1 MIFFRRFRT
10 SFFITLLISTL
21 AVLLIGGYMF
31 ITDDYGS
38 NKKHSY
44 LMLFGVF
51 FIFLFSSLFLIQYQI
66 ERYIFSKVKALYDEF
81 YLDGIP
87 VNENSL
93 NRDAQSL
100 TMSIQNFA
108 KESKLEI
115 ELLKVKDNYRKEFI
129 GNVAHELKTPLFTV
143 ESYVLTLL
151 EGAAED
157 KDLRDIYL
165 NKAVQGVN
173 RLNEIVTDLD
183 LITKFEAGITSIEN
197 EHFDLYALIEEVI
210 ELLEIRSTNQKI
222 KLVFERLVSQDVLWV
237 RADRKRISQV
247 ITNLLVNS
255 LKYGIEAGTTEITL
269 AVLSKEKILVRI
281 IDNGVGIEEEHVPR
295 LFERFYRVDKT
306 RNRDEGG
313 SGLGLAIVKH
323 IIEAHQEKIYVQSTF
338 RVGSEFSFSLS
349 KTK

>member
-21 AVLLIGGYMF
+21 AVLLIGSYMF
-31 ITDDYGS
+31 ITDNYGS

-157 KDLRDIYL
+157 KDLRDKYL
-165 NKAVQGVN
+165 KKAVQGVD

-183 LITKFEAGITSIEN
+183 LITKFEAGITSIEK
-197 EHFDLYALIEEVI
+197 ERFDLYALIEEVI

-222 KLVFERLVSQDVLWV
+222 KLAFERLVSQDVLWV

-281 IDNGVGIEEEHVPR
+281 IDNGLGIEEEHVPR

-323 IIEAHQEKIYVQSTF
+323 IIEAHQEKIYVQSTYG
-338 RVGSEFSFSLS
+338 VGSEFSFSLS

>member
-21 AVLLIGGYMF
+21 AVLLIGSYMF
-31 ITDDYGS
+31 ITDNYGS

-157 KDLRDIYL
+157 KDLRDKYL
-165 NKAVQGVN
+165 KKAVQGVD
-173 RLNEIVTDLD
+173 RLNEIVSDLD
-183 LITKFEAGITSIEN
+183 LITKFEAGITSIEK
-197 EHFDLYALIEEVI
+197 ERFDLYALIEEVI

-222 KLVFERLVSQDVLWV
+222 KLVFERLVSQEILWV

-281 IDNGVGIEEEHVPR
+281 IDNGLGIEEEHVPR

-323 IIEAHQEKIYVQSTF
+323 IIEAHQEKIYVQSTYG
-338 RVGSEFSFSLS
+338 VGSEFSFSLS
-349 KTK
+349 KIK